1 LGSHPRGTAS
11 GAFRLIAVKLRRD
24 AKTELIS
31 RVPLFAHCS
40 KRELSAV
47 AGIADEIDLREGK
60 ELTREGAPGREFLV
74 LVEGTADV
82 LKNGRKINSLKSGD
96 FFGEIALVHKLP
108 RTATVKATSP
118 VRALVVTERNFRRL
132 LDESPEIQRK
142 VLVALAERLAATTS

>member
-1 LGSHPRGTAS
+1 M
-11 GAFRLIAVKLRRD
+11 LRKN
-24 AKTELIS
+24 AKTELIA

-40 KRELSAV
+40 RRELSEV

-60 ELTREGAPGREFLV
+60 ELTKEGAPGREFFV

-82 LKNGRKINSLKSGD
+82 VKNGRKINSLGAGD
-96 FFGEIALVHKLP
+96 FFGEIALVHQSP

-132 LDESPEIQRK
+132 LEEMPEIQRK
-142 VLVALAERLAATTS
+142 VLAALAERVAPTTL